1 MYSLPCSILLLL
13 AIAEVDSRIVRQ
25 WGWVA
30 KSKRLIHL
38 PAHPLEKSA
47 IIIRDTS
54 IHRLFLRY
62 ANLGIVGSL
71 CLHTNFVTV
80 VVTL

>member
-38 PAHPLEKSA
+38 PAHPGEKSA
-47 IIIRDTS
+47 SDFVNTN
-54 IHRLFLRY
+54 IHRL
-62 ANLGIVGSL
+62 AS
-71 CLHTNFVTV
+71 
-80 VVTL
+80 